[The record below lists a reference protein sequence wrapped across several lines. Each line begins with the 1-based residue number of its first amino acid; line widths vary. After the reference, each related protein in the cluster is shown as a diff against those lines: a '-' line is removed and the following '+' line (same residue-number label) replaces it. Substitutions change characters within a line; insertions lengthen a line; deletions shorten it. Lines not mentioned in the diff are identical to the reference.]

1 MHFETW
7 WKSYFDCCLPPLLQ
21 TRPKDGSQAW
31 SVLCWWSNLAPTLL
45 AGSFFFFSLSTT
57 TGTVFDL
64 RQRMYM
70 YMYIKRMSTK
80 KSCVQWFGKS
90 PCYKLLAIKKIPT
103 QSIYCA
109 HTKYILLTFCGLC
122 LLIRPNKLHVNS
134 LFLCHIRIGSNTAA
148 LIFSGFFC
156 QIEEGNN
163 SIFIS
168 F

>member
-21 TRPKDGSQAW
+21 TRPKDGSHAW

-80 KSCVQWFGKS
+80 KSCMQWFGKS
-90 PCYKLLAIKKIPT
+90 PCYKLPAIKNIPT
-103 QSIYCA
+103 QSIYPV
-109 HTKYILLTFCGLC
+109 LLTFCGLC
-122 LLIRPNKLHVNS
+122 LLIRPNKLNS
-134 LFLCHIRIGSNTAA
+134 LFLCHICIGWNTAA
-148 LIFSGFFC
+148 LIFSFFLPN
-156 QIEEGNN
+156 GRGK
-163 SIFIS
+163 
-168 F
+168 